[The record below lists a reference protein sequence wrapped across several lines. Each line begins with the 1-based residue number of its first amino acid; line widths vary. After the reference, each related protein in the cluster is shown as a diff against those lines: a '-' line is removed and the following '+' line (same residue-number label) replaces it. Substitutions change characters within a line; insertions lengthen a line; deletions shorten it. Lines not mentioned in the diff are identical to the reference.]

1 MICRKQMCVPPSG
14 FIEKC
19 VTFARS
25 YIDRQIGICMIVVVI
40 ISLALIVA
48 AIMLIMGKGDWLI
61 AGYNTASEEERK
73 TVNIKR
79 LRLVMALSML
89 LTALVIIVPV
99 LMGKIEDRNTGI
111 NMAFGIIGICL
122 ITVIL
127 ANTWCK
133 KK

>member
-1 MICRKQMCVPPSG
+1 MCATTRG
-14 FIEKC
+14 FIAKC
-19 VTFARS
+19 VIFAWS
-25 YIDRQIGICMIVVVI
+25 CDDRQIGICMIVVVI

-79 LRLVMALSML
+79 LRFVMALSML

-133 KK
+133 RK

>member
-1 MICRKQMCVPPSG
+1 
-14 FIEKC
+14 
-19 VTFARS
+19 
-25 YIDRQIGICMIVVVI
+25 
-40 ISLALIVA
+40 
-48 AIMLIMGKGDWLI
+48 
-61 AGYNTASEEERK
+61 
-73 TVNIKR
+73 
-79 LRLVMALSML
+79 MALSML

>member
-1 MICRKQMCVPPSG
+1 MFHRADSSK
-14 FIEKC
+14 EC
-19 VTFARS
+19 VTFAR
-25 YIDRQIGICMIVVVI
+25 YYDRQIGICMIVVVI

-79 LRLVMALSML
+79 LRFVMALSML

-133 KK
+133 RK

>member
-1 MICRKQMCVPPSG
+1 
-14 FIEKC
+14 
-19 VTFARS
+19 
-25 YIDRQIGICMIVVVI
+25 MIVVVI

-79 LRLVMALSML
+79 LRFVMALSML

-99 LMGKIEDRNTGI
+99 LMGKIENRNTGI

-133 KK
+133 RK

>member
-1 MICRKQMCVPPSG
+1 MGIQQIYLLLQK
-14 FIEKC
+14 
-19 VTFARS
+19 
-25 YIDRQIGICMIVVVI
+25 YIDKQIGICMIVVVI